1 MLRPSGGLM
10 ILGML
15 LASSAAAAEAPAP
28 TAPLA
33 TDPLDDNRLICRK
46 TAEVGSLV
54 RKKKECYTLR
64 EWDSIAET
72 HQRGAKKT
80 FDGLTERS
88 VSN

>member
-1 MLRPSGGLM
+1 MMRPSSGLV
-10 ILGML
+10 IVGVL
-15 LASSAAAAEAPAP
+15 LASGVAAAEAPAP
-28 TAPLA
+28 ARA
-33 TDPLDDNRLICRK
+33 TNPLDDTRLICRK

-64 EWDSIAET
+64 EWDTIAET